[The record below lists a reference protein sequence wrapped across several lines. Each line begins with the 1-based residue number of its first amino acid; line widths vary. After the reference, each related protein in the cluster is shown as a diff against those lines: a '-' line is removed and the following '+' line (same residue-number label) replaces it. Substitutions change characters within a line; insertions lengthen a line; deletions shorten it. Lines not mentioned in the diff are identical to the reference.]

1 MRLLQS
7 PLRAALALSL
17 ALTSVAACAKENPC
31 SDDTAPVCVDD
42 RIVRTCVDGVFVATA
57 CAEDQRCNAPIGC
70 SACAPGQL
78 ECSSDRSQVLVCSDD
93 GALLEPDATCAAN
106 EQCLD
111 EVGCRACIPNE
122 TICDGDTLSACRVD
136 GSGHDVVATCAA
148 EAGEVCYAGLDACVD
163 LATLCAVVESAH
175 SNVGCEFWSA
185 PLAACGSPLDN
196 SFALMIGNPYP
207 VETTVTFERN
217 GRTAGAAQVIPAL
230 GSTVVHLPCAS
241 TPRQPG
247 IYTYSAVR
255 RSGAY
260 HVVASTPIT
269 VVQLQPTEDPTV
281 VPDDYLRLG
290 DGALLM
296 PARSLECG
304 DAAPCEFYAM
314 SMTTW
319 LSNQGSLAIV
329 GTDDRPVTVNVR
341 LTAPINPSIDGFT
354 GRPDSIPL
362 LFEGEE
368 LSFTLNPGDVVEL
381 MTAVPA
387 SGFFFNIFS
396 DFTGTRVRAN
406 GSVAVISGNELGF
419 VPVGASVPNSLGES
433 IPPTST
439 WGTEHVVARP
449 RALASEPYVI
459 KVLAAEA
466 DTDISFVP
474 ELYPA
479 RRLRAGQSF
488 ELFAEGDVV
497 VRSTKPVL
505 VAQLTVGTALYESS
519 VDAAG
524 RGGPAMTLVPSIDR
538 GVYDVSFTALPSV
551 ANGLSLG
558 ALQSA
563 EITLDGRRVSLA
575 AIEGTAYGASRVVLG
590 PGVHRL
596 RSNNPV
602 IGALQ
607 GVGFNGAFLVP
618 IATTYPAG
626 LE

>member
-1 MRLLQS
+1 MPLTQS

-17 ALTSVAACAKENPC
+17 ALTSMAACAKENPC
-31 SDDTAPVCVDD
+31 SDDAAPICVDD

-57 CAEDQRCNAPIGC
+57 CTEYQRCNAPIGC
-70 SACAPGQL
+70 AACAPGQL
-78 ECSSDRSQVLVCSDD
+78 QCSDDRSQVLICSDD
-93 GALLEPDATCAAN
+93 GALFEADATCAAN

-111 EVGCRACIPNE
+111 GVGCRACVPSE
-122 TICDGDTLSACRVD
+122 TICDGDALAECRAD
-136 GSGHDVVATCAA
+136 GSGYDVVATCAPD
-148 EAGEVCYAGLDACVD
+148 AGEVCYAGLDTCVD
-163 LATLCAVVESAH
+163 VASLCAVVESGH
-175 SNVGCEFWSA
+175 SNLGCEFWPA

-196 SFALMIGNPYP
+196 SFALLIGNPYP
-207 VETTVTFERN
+207 IETTVTFERN
-217 GRTAGAAQVIPAL
+217 GATAGTEQVIPAL
-230 GSTVVHLPCAS
+230 GSTVVHLPCVS
-241 TPRQPG
+241 TPREPG
-247 IYTYSAVR
+247 IYTYSALR
-255 RSGAY
+255 RGGAY
-260 HVVASTPIT
+260 HVRASTPVT

-296 PARSLECG
+296 PARALECSG
-304 DAAPCEFYAM
+304 DAPCEFYAM

-319 LSNQGSLAIV
+319 LSYQGSLAIV
-329 GTDDRPVTVNVR
+329 GTDDRPVTVSVR

-354 GRPDSIPL
+354 GRPGTIPL

-387 SGFFFNIFS
+387 AGFFFNIFS
-396 DFTGTRVRAN
+396 DFTGTRVRAD

-488 ELFAEGDVV
+488 ELFADGDVV
-497 VRSTKPVL
+497 VRSSKPVL

-524 RGGPAMTLVPSIDR
+524 RGGPAMTIVSSIDR
-538 GVYDVSFTALPSV
+538 GVYDVSFTSLPSV

-558 ALQSA
+558 GLLAA
-563 EITLDGRRVSLA
+563 EVTLDGRRVSLA

-596 RSNNPV
+596 RSSKPL
-602 IGALQ
+602 IGALH